1 MRRTHR
7 GIESHVGAS
16 ARPRNQESLVGAF
29 ARPRNHRGDGSG
41 GGQDEIDY
49 EAMDDADRF
58 AARERARVEAEV
70 EQAAR
75 HRDGPLLTHPV
86 TPSERSMT
94 RTGGA
99 SAAYLSTP
107 GGVSEFIASARGL
120 LPGQCHSN
128 C

>member
-1 MRRTHR
+1 MQR

-16 ARPRNQESLVGAF
+16 ARPRNQESLVSAF
-29 ARPRNHRGDGSG
+29 ARPRNHSGDGIG
-41 GGQDEIDY
+41 GGHDEIDY

-58 AARERARVEAEV
+58 AARERARVEAEL
-70 EQAAR
+70 EQATR
-75 HRDGPLLTHPV
+75 RPDGMLLTQPV

-107 GGVSEFIASARGL
+107 GDVSEFIASARGL
-120 LPGQCHSN
+120 LPGQCDSH